1 MEQPFSGK
9 IKKESFSTLQRKHY
23 YLNVSR
29 GIFKQ
34 GSSMAGNPIKVLFV
48 EDNEDHAFLVIHE
61 LKKGGYDPLLKRVET
76 LEDVR
81 SSLDSEKWDVILCDY
96 SLPGFNGVDVIEEY
110 RKRDLDYPFI
120 IVSGEIGEDTAV
132 TLMKRGAHDYVFKG
146 NLSPLLPVIERE
158 IREAE
163 NRKKRREIEELQRA
177 EAIKFRA
184 MIDSSYDAITLF
196 DDDIL
201 IECNA
206 TTPQIFKVPNSDTII
221 GKSIYSL
228 VPDKQADGTLSR
240 DFFSK
245 IITSAKQGMAQD
257 VECIINRF
265 DGSTF
270 DVELT
275 LTILNLPEGPRIQA
289 TFRDISE
296 RKKAER
302 SMHEQMETIKE
313 LQQQEMTMINQNPLP
328 LLLMDLK
335 LKIQK
340 VNASF
345 LEMSGYSEQQLL
357 SMRANDFKVLE
368 KSGSGLRDAL
378 TTKKAVTGQLIVEF
392 PTGVHHIEQDIIP
405 LLDKHHE
412 VVSVM
417 STYKD
422 KTEEIRKEKEIQRMM
437 KEAEEHANLLDIAAQ
452 DIGEAFALVSNGD
465 MTTEILKREND
476 PLLLVKDNANK
487 TIAELRK
494 ALQKVSRVSTSVSE
508 NMGEISKG
516 SSDIA
521 QATQAVAKNTMQSS
535 EIGKNLIEHM
545 EDITNQISTLSA
557 SNEEITST
565 SQEVLRHARDVATRG
580 GQAQTLGNEAN
591 DKMGLVMKI
600 AQESVEDIDEL
611 NSQIREIN
619 KIVKMINDIAG
630 QINLLALNAAI
641 EAARAGDA
649 GRGFAVVA
657 GEVKNLAAD
666 ARKATDHIADVIT
679 AIQRSSEKTSTAIR
693 SSHSEIAI
701 GVESVNK
708 TIESLNIMVS
718 GASEVTRDMGEIV
731 RAIEDQANIA
741 TSIVN
746 TARDGI
752 NLTQDNL
759 TQIEELSAL
768 AESVS
773 ASVQEINSAIVEVE
787 ELSGELRTQIQA
799 FKI

>member
-1 MEQPFSGK
+1 
-9 IKKESFSTLQRKHY
+9 
-23 YLNVSR
+23 
-29 GIFKQ
+29 
-34 GSSMAGNPIKVLFV
+34 MAGNPIKVLFV
-48 EDNEDHAFLVIHE
+48 EDNEDHAFLIVHE
-61 LKKGGYDPLLKRVET
+61 LKKGGYDPTLKRVDT
-76 LEDVR
+76 IEDVR
-81 SSLDSEKWDVILCDY
+81 SSLDSNEWDVVLCDY

-110 RKRDLDYPFI
+110 RKRNLDYPFI

-146 NLSPLLPVIERE
+146 NLSPLVPVIERE

-163 NRKKRREIEELQRA
+163 NRHKRREIEELQRA

-196 DDDIL
+196 DNDTL

-206 TTPQIFKVPNSDTII
+206 TTPKIFRVPDSQSIL
-221 GKSIYSL
+221 GASIYSL
-228 VPDKQADGTLSR
+228 APENQADGSSSR
-240 DFFSK
+240 IFFNK
-245 IITSAKQGMAQD
+245 AFTAAKQGIPQD
-257 VECIINRF
+257 LECILNRF
-265 DGSTF
+265 DGTSF

-275 LTILNLPEGPRIQA
+275 LTLLTLPEGPRIQA

-302 SMHEQMETIKE
+302 EMQEQMETIKE

-328 LLLMDLK
+328 LLLMDLQ
-335 LKIQK
+335 LHILK

-345 LEMSGYSEQQLL
+345 IEMSGYTEQQLL

-368 KSGSGLRDAL
+368 KTGQGLRDAL
-378 TTKKAVTGQLIVEF
+378 KTKKAVTGQLVVEF
-392 PTGVHHIEQDIIP
+392 PAGIHHIEQDIIP

-412 VVSVM
+412 VVSIM

-422 KTEEIRKEKEIQRMM
+422 KTNEIKKEQEIQRMI
-437 KEAEEHANLLDIAAQ
+437 KEAEEHASLLDLAAK
-452 DIGEAFALVSNGD
+452 DIGEAFALVSKGD
-465 MTTEILKREND
+465 MTTEIVKREND
-476 PLLLVKDNANK
+476 PLIAVKENANK
-487 TIAELRK
+487 TIAALRK
-494 ALQKVSRVSTSVSE
+494 ALQEVSRVSTSVSE

-521 QATQAVAKNTMQSS
+521 RATQAVAKTTMESS
-535 EIGKNLIEHM
+535 EIGKNLISHM
-545 EDITNQISTLSA
+545 EDITNKISNLSA

-580 GQAQTLGNEAN
+580 NEAQTLGNEAN
-591 DKMGLVMKI
+591 NKMSLVKKI

-666 ARKATDHIADVIT
+666 ARKATDHIGDVIT

-693 SSHSEIAI
+693 SSHSEIAV

-741 TSIVN
+741 TAIVN
-746 TARDGI
+746 TAQEGI
-752 NLTQDNL
+752 SLTSENL

-773 ASVQEINSAIVEVE
+773 ASVQEINSAIIEVE
-787 ELSGELRTQIQA
+787 GLSGELRTQIQA

>member
-1 MEQPFSGK
+1 
-9 IKKESFSTLQRKHY
+9 
-23 YLNVSR
+23 
-29 GIFKQ
+29 
-34 GSSMAGNPIKVLFV
+34 MAGNPIKVLFV

-61 LKKGGYDPLLKRVET
+61 LKKGGYDPVLKRVDT
-76 LEDVR
+76 IEDVR
-81 SSLDSEKWDVILCDY
+81 SSLDTDAWDVILCDY
-96 SLPGFNGVDVIEEY
+96 SLPGFNGMDVIEEY
-110 RKRDLDYPFI
+110 RKRNLDNPFI

-146 NLSPLLPVIERE
+146 NLTPLIPVIERE

-163 NRKKRREIEELQRA
+163 NRRRRREIEELQRA

-196 DDDIL
+196 DNDIL
-201 IECNA
+201 IECNSA
-206 TTPQIFKVPNSDTII
+206 TSKIFRVPDSDSIV
-221 GKSIYSL
+221 GKSIFSL
-228 VPDKQADGTLSR
+228 APETQADGTSSR
-240 DFFSK
+240 EFFSK
-245 IITSAKQGMAQD
+245 AVTAAKQGIAQNL
-257 VECIINRF
+257 ECILNRF
-265 DGSTF
+265 DGTSF
-270 DVELT
+270 DAELT
-275 LTILNLPEGPRIQA
+275 FTLLTLPEGPRIQA

-296 RKKAER
+296 RKRAER
-302 SMHEQMETIKE
+302 EMREQMETIKE

-328 LLLMDLK
+328 LLLMDLD
-335 LKIQK
+335 LKILK
-340 VNASF
+340 VNESF
-345 LEMSGYSEQQLL
+345 IEMSGYTEQQLL
-357 SMRANDFKVLE
+357 TMRANDFKVLE
-368 KSGSGLRDAL
+368 KSGQGLRDAL
-378 TTKKAVTGQLIVEF
+378 RSKKAVTGQLKVDF
-392 PTGVHHIEQDIIP
+392 PTGIHHIEQDIIP

-412 VVSVM
+412 VVSIM

-422 KTEEIRKEKEIQRMM
+422 KTNEIKKEQEIQRMIQ
-437 KEAEEHANLLDIAAQ
+437 EAEEHARLLDLAAQ
-452 DIGEAFALVSNGD
+452 DIGDAFALVSKGD
-465 MTTEILKREND
+465 MTTEIPKREND
-476 PLLLVKDNANK
+476 PLIAVKENANK
-487 TIAELRK
+487 TIAALRK
-494 ALQKVSRVSTSVSE
+494 ALQEVSRVSTSVSE

-521 QATQAVAKNTMQSS
+521 RATQAVARNTMQSS
-535 EIGKNLIEHM
+535 EIGKNLISHM

-565 SQEVLRHARDVATRG
+565 SQEILRHARDVATRG
-580 GQAQTLGNEAN
+580 SEAQALGNEAN
-591 DKMGLVMKI
+591 EKMSLVMKI
-600 AQESVEDIDEL
+600 AQESVEDIEEL

-666 ARKATDHIADVIT
+666 ARKATDHISDVIT

-693 SSHSEIAI
+693 SSHSEIAV

-741 TSIVN
+741 TAVVN
-746 TARDGI
+746 TAQEGI
-752 NLTQDNL
+752 NLTSENL
-759 TQIEELSAL
+759 SQIEELSAL

-787 ELSGELRTQIQA
+787 GLTSELRTQIQA